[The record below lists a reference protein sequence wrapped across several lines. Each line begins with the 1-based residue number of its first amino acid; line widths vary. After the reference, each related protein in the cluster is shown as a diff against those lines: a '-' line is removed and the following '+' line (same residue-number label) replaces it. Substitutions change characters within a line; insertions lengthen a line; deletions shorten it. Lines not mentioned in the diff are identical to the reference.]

1 MSQQCPPLSSPKGQR
16 PVGPRVVSDLSLRIL
31 FCRLFMVSFLASGVF
46 PLEDKAGL
54 KAYAGF
60 LVEGASACPLVGGA
74 RSQPYSGQD
83 CVKGYV

>member
-1 MSQQCPPLSSPKGQR
+1 
-16 PVGPRVVSDLSLRIL
+16 
-31 FCRLFMVSFLASGVF
+31 MVSFLASGVF

>member
-1 MSQQCPPLSSPKGQR
+1 
-16 PVGPRVVSDLSLRIL
+16 
-31 FCRLFMVSFLASGVF
+31 MVSFLASGVF

-74 RSQPYSGQD
+74 RSWPSGGQGQIKG
-83 CVKGYV
+83 CV